1 MADIIIGILA
11 VSAIAA
17 FLALLLEVA
26 DRYIADYGEKH
37 ILVNDEKDF
46 VVKGG
51 RSLLSSLG
59 EQGVFLPSACGGKG
73 TCGYCKLE
81 VAKGGGPVLPTE
93 TPFLEVN
100 ELTRNVRI
108 SCQVKVKEDMQ
119 VRVPDELFLIK
130 EYRVRVERVEE
141 LSPEIKYLHLRIL
154 SPEEGITFKAGQ
166 YVQLEVPEYKLTK
179 GPEFRAYSIA
189 SPPDEHET
197 VGLVITKVPA
207 GAVST
212 YVHEYLQVNDELTM
226 RGPFGEFCLRD
237 SDRDMLM
244 IATGSGIAP
253 IRSMLSQIS
262 KEKDPR
268 KTTFFYGDRK
278 PADLLYYDDL
288 RELEDSIANF
298 TYIPTLS
305 RTTDEDNWEGEK
317 GRVTDL
323 INKHVE
329 DNANIDVYIC
339 GLPAMVNSCLEIL
352 TEKGIPP
359 EHTCFDK
366 FE

>member
-11 VSAIAA
+11 ISAIVA
-17 FLALLLEVA
+17 FLALLLEIA
-26 DRYIADYGEKH
+26 DRFIADYGEKH
-37 ILVNDEKDF
+37 ILVNDEKEF
-46 VVKGG
+46 IVRGG

-59 EQGVFLPSACGGKG
+59 EKGIFIPSACGGKG

-81 VAKGGGPVLPTE
+81 VAKGGGPLLPTE

-119 VRVPDELFLIK
+119 VRVPAELFLIK
-130 EYRVRVERVEE
+130 EYRVRVERIEQ
-141 LSPEIKYLHLRIL
+141 LSPEINYLHFRIL
-154 SPEEGITFKAGQ
+154 SPPEGITFKAGQ

-197 VGLVITKVPA
+197 IGLVITKVPG
-207 GAVST
+207 GAVTT
-212 YVHEYLQVNDELTM
+212 YVHEYLQVNEELTM

-253 IRSMLSQIS
+253 IRSMLSKIS
-262 KEKDPR
+262 AEKYPR
-268 KTTFFYGDRK
+268 KITFFFGDRK
-278 PADLLYYDDL
+278 PADLIYYDEL
-288 RELEDSIANF
+288 RELEGSVENF

-305 RTTDEDNWEGEK
+305 RTTAEDNWEGER

-323 INKHVE
+323 IKNHVV

-359 EHTCFDK
+359 EQTCFDK